1 LTAILENP
9 LYQPNQI
16 IIHNNTLQNPKT
28 QFFSINAL
36 FEPQFLNHFTTNP
49 IQSFKTRSIQHLLN
63 SVMDIFKIYSFSD
76 TQINQIARQ
85 APNIVNCDPNKR
97 ILPKFVKAIPGKN
110 GCLKNQGGWCSIWKP
125 LNVELVRPNSL

>member
-1 LTAILENP
+1 LKTHFINL
-9 LYQPNQI
+9 NQI
-16 IIHNNTLQNPKT
+16 TIYNNTLQNPKT

-49 IQSFKTRSIQHLLN
+49 IQSFKTRSIQHFLN

-97 ILPKFVKAIPGKN
+97 ILPKFVKAIQGKN
-110 GCLKNQGGWCSIWKP
+110 D
-125 LNVELVRPNSL
+125 V